1 MKKPI
6 TILAAAGLAA
16 SVSAQG
22 FVNMAN
28 SSTTE
33 VSTNPLENYLGF
45 SEYNLG
51 AAIGPTF
58 GSGTAPQGYYFA
70 LFAQLYSGGGTAA
83 VNIFNLTGGGWQF
96 TGLYATNA
104 LGAGRFSPGTV
115 DAATAQDMAIGSED
129 QYLVLGWSS
138 NESHGA
144 NVNTI
149 LAALGTEDWLV
160 PYGGYV
166 GVSSVGVVLS
176 VAGGPPA
183 TASTLFGTA
192 PGITSGFQL
201 DFIDVDGP
209 EPSSLALSAVGGA
222 SLLLFRLRRKK

>member
-22 FVNMAN
+22 FVFMVNG
-28 SSTTE
+28 STTD
-33 VSTNPLENYLGF
+33 VSTN
-45 SEYNLG
+45 STVDYNG
-51 AAIGPTF
+51 VFINPDGTIGPTS
-58 GSGTAPQGYYFA
+58 GSTAAPQGYYFA
-70 LFAQLYSGGGTAA
+70 LFAQLYSGGPTAA
-83 VNIFNLTGGGWQF
+83 VNLKNLTGGGWQF
-96 TGLYATNA
+96 TGIYATNSLA
-104 LGAGRFSPGTV
+104 PGRFSGGT
-115 DAATAQDMAIGSED
+115 DAATTQDMAVGSED

-138 NESHGA
+138 NESQGA

-149 LAALGTEDWLV
+149 LASLTSYDWLV

-166 GVSSVGVVLS
+166 GVSSVGVVSS

-183 TASTLFGTA
+183 APSMLFGTA

-201 DFIDVDGP
+201 DAILETP
-209 EPSSLALSAVGGA
+209 EPAAFPLLALGGA
-222 SLLLFRLRRKK
+222 SLLLLRLRRRK